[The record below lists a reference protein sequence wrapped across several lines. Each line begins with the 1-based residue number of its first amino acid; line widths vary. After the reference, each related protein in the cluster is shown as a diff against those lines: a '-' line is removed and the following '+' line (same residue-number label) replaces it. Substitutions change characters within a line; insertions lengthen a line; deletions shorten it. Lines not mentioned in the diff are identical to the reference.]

1 MFRLKESIHVDAP
14 IERCFLLSTSID
26 LVRRTLKMNPIE
38 GDARWRSKG
47 LIVGGDRV
55 HWRGWQFGLPARH
68 DSLITGYERPS
79 FFQDSMES
87 GYFKTFQHDH
97 RFEEVGGHTL
107 LVDVVRFSMPL
118 GFAGKAVGKAIVVPH
133 VLGLLLRRFELLKR
147 VAEGPD
153 WESYLDEGQRA
164 GVVIAPDDVR
174 IS

>member
-1 MFRLKESIHVDAP
+1 MFRLKESIHVNAP
-14 IERCFLLSTSID
+14 LERCFLLSTSID
-26 LVRRTLKMNPIE
+26 LVRRTLKMTPVE
-38 GDARWRSKG
+38 GDARWRATG

-97 RFEEVGGHTL
+97 RFEEVGGRTL
-107 LVDVVRFSMPL
+107 LVDIVRFSMPF

-153 WESYLDEGQRA
+153 WESYLGEERA
-164 GVVIAPDDVR
+164 GRSIAADGPR